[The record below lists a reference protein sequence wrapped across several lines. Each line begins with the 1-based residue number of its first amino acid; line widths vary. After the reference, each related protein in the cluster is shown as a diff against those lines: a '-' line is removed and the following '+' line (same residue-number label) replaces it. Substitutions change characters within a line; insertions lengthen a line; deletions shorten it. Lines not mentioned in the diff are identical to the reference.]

1 MIPAH
6 VVPGKSIRDVTGRR
20 DDMKIIKQTTY
31 ETCLASVLLMLISE
45 SWSRN
50 KEIEIWK
57 HGWEFNY
64 LIGQLNYVAKKYKKN
79 FVVYIENRYYF
90 KKLQKEKSGEIKL
103 VNSKIDIRLIEKLF
117 KSGSVIVYLDNYYLR
132 KIVHAPHFVL
142 AEKCKDDT
150 IEIADPYDGKRKK
163 ISGKIINK
171 AIISLRNHL
180 KYSPVLI
187 RVR

>member
-1 MIPAH
+1 MSNRNVMGH
-6 VVPGKSIRDVTGRR
+6 ES
-20 DDMKIIKQTTY
+20 MKIIKQTTY
-31 ETCLASVLLMLISE
+31 ETCLASVLLMLIGE
-45 SWSRN
+45 SWNKS

-64 LIGQLNYVAKKYKKN
+64 LIGQLNYTAKKHKKS

-90 KKLQKEKSGEIKL
+90 EKLRKEKSREIKL
-103 VNSKIDIRLIEKLF
+103 VNAKIDIRLIKKLL
-117 KSGSVIVYLDNYYLR
+117 KSAPVIVYLDNYYLQ

-142 AEKCKDDT
+142 AKKFRDDT
-150 IEIADPYDGKRKK
+150 IEIADPYDGKKK
-163 ISGKIINK
+163 RIPGKILNK

-187 RVR
+187 RVW